1 MNSKQYIKKIIRYL
15 LGKKPHSVGV
25 FYNYSDIKKDD
36 FWSSEFWKK
45 QQKDALGLI
54 GDWCFLPELSQTF
67 LSVTV
72 LKLNLLSKDKPISVL
87 DYGGGTGYLYYE
99 MNRVGSL
106 LYPENVRWV
115 VVDEENSLELGRQF
129 KRDDEKIEFFLETPE
144 SQKFDVIHI
153 SSVLQYIDDVYG
165 FLDTLLEKT
174 NARHIILTRISG
186 GADTPDYFTERKV
199 EGGSHPYHILNLK
212 ELTKYMKS
220 KGFQPEFRSSWA
232 KEYIQ
237 EIDYDKVPKD
247 YQIYCTSHMFFSTTS
262 KNTKH

>member
-87 DYGGGTGYLYYE
+87 DYGGG
-99 MNRVGSL
+99 
-106 LYPENVRWV
+106 
-115 VVDEENSLELGRQF
+115 
-129 KRDDEKIEFFLETPE
+129 
-144 SQKFDVIHI
+144 
-153 SSVLQYIDDVYG
+153 
-165 FLDTLLEKT
+165 
-174 NARHIILTRISG
+174 
-186 GADTPDYFTERKV
+186 ADTPDYFTERKV